1 MSASATLDPGGRT
14 VTAPAPEQLPALNR
28 LLARAWEHSAFYQG
42 KWRAAGLTPGPVKS
56 LAELEKFPCV
66 RRAELERDQAQHPPL
81 GTGLTVPFADC
92 HRLQRSSGTTRSP
105 MFWADDP
112 ASWES
117 VVRASRAL
125 WQLAGVK
132 RPDRIFLAMSYG
144 AASGPWI
151 MYGGAEQLGCLC
163 FTMGRANL
171 AEQIALVQ
179 RFAPTVLASKPPD
192 LLALALAAETAGLSP
207 ASLGVRKLICGG
219 GPGGHV
225 PETRRELERR
235 WGAECFD
242 RYGMTE
248 AGSIAGE
255 CAAHCGG
262 LHLLE
267 SELIAEVLDPEADR
281 PPADACRG
289 ELVLT
294 HLHRTALPLIRYRTG
309 DRVRLD
315 RSRRCPCGN
324 PAALLVG
331 GVQRAWPST
340 PSD

>member
-1 MSASATLDPGGRT
+1 
-14 VTAPAPEQLPALNR
+14 LNR
-28 LLARAWEHSAFYQG
+28 LLELAWARSPFYQG
-42 KWRAAGLTPGPVKS
+42 KWRAAGLAPGALDSV
-56 LAELEKFPCV
+56 AELERFPTTT
-66 RRAELERDQAQHPPL
+66 RAELERDQAQHPPL
-81 GTGLTVPFADC
+81 GAWATVPFADC
-92 HRLQRSSGTTRSP
+92 LRLQRSSGTTQSP
-105 MFWADDP
+105 LFWADDS
-112 ASWES
+112 ASWKS

-125 WQLAGVK
+125 WQMAGVK
-132 RPDRIFLAMSYG
+132 RADRIFLVMSYG

-163 FTMGRANL
+163 FTMGRATL
-171 AEQIALVQ
+171 AEQIALIQ
-179 RFAPTVLASKPPD
+179 RFTPTVLASKPSD

-207 ASLGVRKLICGG
+207 AALGVRKLICGG

-225 PETRRELERR
+225 PETRSELERR

-255 CAAHCGG
+255 CVAHCGG

-267 SELIAEVLDPEADR
+267 SELIAEVLAPDSDH
-281 PPADACRG
+281 PPADGCTG

-315 RSRRCPCGN
+315 RTLRCACGN
-324 PAALLVG
+324 PAAVLLG
-331 GVQRAWPST
+331 GVQRKSPPS
-340 PSD
+340 PPA